1 MRKFSEATNEAKIS
15 SQMDAGISVFPR
27 HKTFDVVDPKNIT
40 GMEKMRMT
48 HGSSD
53 YSNTMR
59 NSKYG
64 AFNNDVEAEMLAAIR
79 KKNTRYKE
87 AGEEI
92 HENPHISNQWIS
104 NPSDLKKLSENQK
117 KTPIFNAKP
126 AMLVQAVPQSQ
137 QPPPQHSPPYV

>member
-1 MRKFSEATNEAKIS
+1 
-15 SQMDAGISVFPR
+15 MDAGISVFPR

-53 YSNTMR
+53 YSNQFR

-79 KKNTRYKE
+79 KKNTRYKDPSE
-87 AGEEI
+87 DVP
-92 HENPHISNQWIS
+92 ENPKTSNQWMT

-126 AMLVQAVPQSQ
+126 EMLVQAIPRS
-137 QPPPQHSPPYV
+137 

>member
-1 MRKFSEATNEAKIS
+1 
-15 SQMDAGISVFPR
+15 MDAGISVFPR

-40 GMEKMRMT
+40 GMEKMGMT

-64 AFNNDVEAEMLAAIR
+64 AFNNEVEAEMLAAIR